1 MTLSHY
7 HQHLREIQGGQ
18 SAPSGAL
25 KRHQARVSRLA
36 ALQAEDQARRT
47 LAEVIADLVSEW
59 PRAGNVVLIGEWLAT
74 RDLHRRTPEQLA
86 LDWLFYNSYVDHP
99 APRG

>member
-1 MTLSHY
+1 MTT
-7 HQHLREIQGGQ
+7 
-18 SAPSGAL
+18 ATPFV
-25 KRHQARVSRLA
+25 ARYRLVETARLA
-36 ALQAEDQARRT
+36 RLTEWTARRT
-47 LAEVIADLVSEW
+47 LAEVIAELVSGW
-59 PRAGNVVLIGEWLAT
+59 PGAANVVLIGEWLAT